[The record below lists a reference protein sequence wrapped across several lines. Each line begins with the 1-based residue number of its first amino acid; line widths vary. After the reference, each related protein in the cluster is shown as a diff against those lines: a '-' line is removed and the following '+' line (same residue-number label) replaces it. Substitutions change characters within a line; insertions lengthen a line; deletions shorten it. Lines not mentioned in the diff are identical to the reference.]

1 MTQAQLDR
9 AVAAATGESRRTI
22 GELGFSLADPLET
35 QFDPEPSDVARFL
48 DWDRVPSRR
57 YRRVRERLYVRRVD
71 RHHRVKQKRQVDAL

>member
-22 GELGFSLADPLET
+22 GQLGFSLADPLQT

-48 DWDRVPSRR
+48 DWDRVARGR
-57 YRRVRERLYVRRVD
+57 YARLGVF
-71 RHHRVKQKRQVDAL
+71 